1 MAGKFAKT
9 LVASLL
15 MLSGVCALAA
25 TTSAPVPQVIT
36 QEQALA
42 AWYRFRQAPEQQLR
56 EAPTFL
62 KFMQRGTVHTVLRSD
77 LLFWMYQPYPQDVQA
92 VLYAAYMGGNLDSQL
107 RGKRQGDDAE
117 AGISAALD
125 AWAQLKPTHPK
136 LDIKQLDQWAEARRK
151 GQLASALAQRAAP

>member
-1 MAGKFAKT
+1 LARKLTKILG
-9 LVASLL
+9 ASLL
-15 MLSGVCALAA
+15 MLSSACAFAGE
-25 TTSAPVPQVIT
+25 TSAPAPDVIT
-36 QEQALA
+36 QAQALA
-42 AWYRFRQAPEQQLR
+42 AWDRFRLAPEQQLR

-125 AWAQLKPTHPK
+125 AWAQLKSTHPK
-136 LDIKQLDQWAEARRK
+136 LEMKQLDQWTEARRK
-151 GQLASALAQRAAP
+151 GQLANALAQRAAP